1 MNFIDKSELNKM
13 INNNYNKLVFIYE
26 QYETEQTRIVSTTK
40 LPIQMI
46 DNVNVN
52 VYIKIYKKAFILD
65 IKAKTII
72 VNGFHYTYYRN
83 ELVINNYDLTFV
95 DYIIAYMKLQYILH
109 NYRFNNYLGIFEDK
123 KNFKNIAVSLHNV
136 FNTKNIKLIND
147 ECCVCM
153 ELTRNKTKC
162 NHTICYIC
170 WDTIKRTRNDDE
182 FLHKQ
187 CPMCRECIDYY
198 KEDLDD
204 NLDDYD
210 EID

>member
-52 VYIKIYKKAFILD
+52 VYIKIYKNAFILD

-72 VNGFHYTYYRN
+72 VNGFHYTYYRK
-83 ELVINNYDLTFV
+83 ELVINNDLTFV

-123 KNFKNIAVSLHNV
+123 KSFKNIAVSLQNV

-147 ECCVCM
+147 ECCVCVW
-153 ELTRNKTKC
+153 N
-162 NHTICYIC
+162 
-170 WDTIKRTRNDDE
+170 
-182 FLHKQ
+182 
-187 CPMCRECIDYY
+187 
-198 KEDLDD
+198 
-204 NLDDYD
+204 
-210 EID
+210 